1 MARGGFGMWAW
12 VGVFLVG
19 LLALLAY
26 QVIRRGYFLADD
38 FVALNQLTLKQT
50 SFTDN
55 LIWFTRDWGIGADFY
70 RPLVRLGYYFQYLFF
85 GSNAAGWHLTS
96 VALHI
101 ANSLLVFRLA
111 YLLSRRAIVGT
122 VAGLFF
128 ALQPIHTEPVAWI
141 SGQTDLWACFFCLLS
156 ATCFIQLRLEQRRT
170 RRWLLRWNQAW
181 IWLRIFSLVF
191 FVFALLSKE
200 SGATLPIV
208 LLAFEFVTG
217 GVNYVL
223 PGDNREPEDPDLKPQ
238 GGTFT
243 RLLINHT
250 PYWIILGSYII
261 LRLAIFKG
269 LGGYLPTGQSLDL
282 PNFIRSNLRWLS
294 LPFSLSGP
302 DGLTLIVVV
311 AAFVA
316 LTGVQE
322 WEIFRSVLAFDSLR
336 TAGFGLLWTLL
347 FLLPALFVQ
356 PAERF
361 TYLPSVGFA
370 LFFGGALAPF
380 SRPKAGVSRFFEL
393 VFWLRLVSVVVV
405 LVIFLATTNDRVQ
418 EWVDAGNTAQK
429 ILQNTQAVITK
440 NNMPHFSYLYGE
452 NVPDDNGNAYI
463 FRTGYPE
470 AMQWLYHDT
479 TLTAYKVGQF
489 PIVEN
494 NLGQSIFLEYK
505 TDGNVVNHYQ
515 VQAALQ
521 QRANNL
527 KNEQVASAW
536 NFAQG
541 SGHETLAGWYVGD
554 GAGELQLNDGLLSL
568 NTSDAATL
576 QNSNINLPAFQLGR
590 LEITLKLTPTSTK
603 NLTASA
609 SWIANPNTSNPP
621 VESTPVQFN
630 LIADGQ
636 YHTYV
641 LQPGVLPYNVNG
653 QLQGVFP
660 ANYLV
665 TNLKLKFPAGSGTV
679 EIQKVIQ
686 YKIPSTYSIPIG

>member
-1 MARGGFGMWAW
+1 MARGGFGKWAW
-12 VGVFLVG
+12 VGLFLVV
-19 LLALLAY
+19 LLAILAY
-26 QVIRRGYFLADD
+26 QTIRRGYFLADD
-38 FVALNQLTLKQT
+38 FVALNQLSLKQT
-50 SFTDN
+50 SFADN
-55 LIWFTRDWGIGADFY
+55 LVWFTRDWGIGANFY
-70 RPLVRLGYYFQYLFF
+70 RPLVRLGYYFQFLFF
-85 GSNAAGWHLTS
+85 GSNPAGWHLTS
-96 VALHI
+96 VALHV
-101 ANSLLVFRLA
+101 ANAVLVFWLG

-141 SGQTDLWACFFCLLS
+141 SGQTDLWATFFCLLS
-156 ATCFIQLRLEQRRT
+156 AVCFVRLRIEQRRT
-170 RRWLLRWNQAW
+170 RRWMLRWNQSW
-181 IWLRIFSLVF
+181 LWLRVLSLVF
-191 FVFALLSKE
+191 FLLALFSKE
-200 SGATLPIV
+200 SAATLPLI

-217 GVNYVL
+217 GVNQVL

-238 GGTFT
+238 GGTFS

-250 PYWIILGSYII
+250 PYWIILGCYMT
-261 LRLAIFKG
+261 LRLILFNG
-269 LGGYLPTGQSLDL
+269 LGGYLPAGQSLDL
-282 PNFIRSNLRWLS
+282 PNFIRANLRWLS

-311 AAFVA
+311 IAFVA

-393 VFWLRLVSVVVV
+393 VFWLRLASVVVV
-405 LVIFLATTNDRVQ
+405 LVIFLASTNDRVQ
-418 EWVDAGNTAQK
+418 QWIDAGKTAQK

-440 NNMPHFSYLYGE
+440 TNLPHYSYMYGQ
-452 NVPDDNGNAYI
+452 NLPDDNGDAYI

-479 TLTAYKVGQF
+479 TLTAYKVNQF

-494 NLGQSIFLEYK
+494 NLGQSVFLEYK
-505 TDGNVVNHYQ
+505 NDGNVVNHYKL
-515 VQAALQ
+515 QAALQ

-527 KNEQVASAW
+527 KSQQVYAGW
-536 NFAQG
+536 NFAEQ
-541 SGHETLAGWYVGD
+541 SGRDGLTGWYVGD
-554 GAGELQLNDGLLSL
+554 GAGELELNNGTLNL
-568 NTSDAATL
+568 NTTDAATL
-576 QNSNINLPAFQLGR
+576 QNSNINMPAFQLGH
-590 LEITLKLTPTSTK
+590 LEITLKLTPSANQ
-603 NLTASA
+603 NLTAYA
-609 SWIANPNTSNPP
+609 SWLANPNTSDPP
-621 VESTPVQFN
+621 MESTPVRFN

-636 YHTYV
+636 YHTYSI
-641 LQPGVLPYNVNG
+641 QPGVLPYNIDG
-653 QLQGVFP
+653 QLQGIFP
-660 ANYLV
+660 ADYLV
-665 TNLKLKFPAGSGTV
+665 TNLKLKFPAGSGVV

-686 YKIPSTYSIPIG
+686 YKIPSSFSTPIG